1 MLLSPGTKLYAI
13 WLGLFLIL
21 TAPYLWVKSMFMDGM
36 IYSAIAHNLY
46 LGKGS
51 FWDLQFTQTLYPQFN
66 EHPPLAMW
74 IQSKFYFLLGDSW
87 VVDKL
92 FSLFT
97 YLVIALLIRAIWQQL
112 GFKKELAWGPLLLW
126 SFIPVVFW
134 ASGNNVLEN
143 TMSIFLLS
151 AVLFLFH
158 YEKSNNYGWVIL
170 AGIMLLLGFLT
181 KGFVALYPLSFPF
194 FSYLIL
200 KNKRFSQMLFTSLLL
215 LLSALLPLLLLYFF
229 SDAAHTSLSAYLDK
243 QVVRSISSIQTVDSR
258 FFILKRFLSELIP
271 PILIGLLLF
280 LFTRKSYR
288 KIDSLQKRN
297 ALLLI
302 AVALAGVLPIMVSM
316 KQSGFYILTVY
327 PLIALAGGILLN
339 SSFESIFRQM
349 NTSLLRRRVTLF
361 LSGAVLL
368 TGILFVVSYFGTPGK
383 DKDKVTPLPEF
394 ITAIGNDKMISVCP
408 SMTADWGLHAYFQRF
423 GSISLDANPEFRH
436 DFLLIDHSICD
447 LPEDPIFTPVP
458 NISDRFFLFKREIQN

>member
-1 MLLSPGTKLYAI
+1 
-13 WLGLFLIL
+13 
-21 TAPYLWVKSMFMDGM
+21 
-36 IYSAIAHNLY
+36 
-46 LGKGS
+46 
-51 FWDLQFTQTLYPQFN
+51 
-66 EHPPLAMW
+66 
-74 IQSKFYFLLGDSW
+74 
-87 VVDKL
+87 
-92 FSLFT
+92 
-97 YLVIALLIRAIWQQL
+97 
-112 GFKKELAWGPLLLW
+112 
-126 SFIPVVFW
+126 
-134 ASGNNVLEN
+134 
-143 TMSIFLLS
+143 
-151 AVLFLFH
+151 
-158 YEKSNNYGWVIL
+158 
-170 AGIMLLLGFLT
+170 
-181 KGFVALYPLSFPF
+181 
-194 FSYLIL
+194 
-200 KNKRFSQMLFTSLLL
+200 MLFTSLLL

-280 LFTRKSYR
+280 LFTKKSYR

-302 AVALAGVLPIMVSM
+302 AVALAGVFPIMVSM

-339 SSFESIFRQM
+339 SSFESIFRRM

-361 LSGAVLL
+361 LSGGVLL